1 MLISVHLP
9 QTAGSSFHASLETY
23 FGDGLVLDYAD
34 RPINQSPL
42 TRKAA
47 SLKASFQLAYRYRD
61 TGVVCI
67 HGHFLPLKYRWISTP
82 AGQKYVV
89 WLRDPIERLASHYY
103 YWVRDYNPK
112 TAGKLRRRM
121 VEEHWTLEQFCFSK
135 EMRNIYTTFFWGFP
149 ISRFDFVG
157 ITENYAS
164 DLSYFAAEILGSELP
179 MSAANVNPQ
188 KTTDRYVEDEHL
200 RSRLE
205 QFHQKDMDLYRD
217 ALKVSNGRK

>member
-1 MLISVHLP
+1 
-9 QTAGSSFHASLETY
+9 
-23 FGDGLVLDYAD
+23 
-34 RPINQSPL
+34 
-42 TRKAA
+42 
-47 SLKASFQLAYRYRD
+47 
-61 TGVVCI
+61 
-67 HGHFLPLKYRWISTP
+67 
-82 AGQKYVV
+82 
-89 WLRDPIERLASHYY
+89 
-103 YWVRDYNPK
+103 
-112 TAGKLRRRM
+112 M

-135 EMRNIYTTFFWGFP
+135 EMRNIYTTIFWGFP